1 MGRSPFFMVCFHLIP
16 ALVLC
21 FYFPS
26 PDCCLP
32 HQHHLKR
39 DNLQLQLMRFSL
51 HSSPRAQPLQPPFKE
66 YLPTACSWQATQ
78 PSSHH
83 SSSIPPPT
91 THPTHSF
98 CSPSPCLALLLLS
111 PPKTLPCPAPLLT
124 FHPHTLF
131 PASQPAFIFPR
142 LDYCKALP
150 VCQHS

>member
-1 MGRSPFFMVCFHLIP
+1 MGGSPFFMVCFHLIP

-78 PSSHH
+78 PSSHR
-83 SSSIPPPT
+83 SSSIPPLP
-91 THPTHSF
+91 HHNSSNSLF
-98 CSPSPCLALLLLS
+98 LFSLSLLS
-111 PPKTLPCPAPLLT
+111 PPASLSPKNSPLSSAAAHLPPSHSIPS
-124 FHPHTLF
+124 F
-131 PASQPAFIFPR
+131 PAGFHLPQVR
-142 LDYCKALP
+142 LL
-150 VCQHS
+150 